1 MSKYCK
7 IIISNVQNQKPQE
20 DISKT
25 TVSKLSLKLKYMEDI
40 YLEKEKKK
48 KKRELATDRM

>member
-48 KKRELATDRM
+48 EERTSHR